1 MISSI
6 VAIWTSISLLY
17 WLHFVPAFRTAMIV
31 SIIISFLI
39 LLGLN
44 LGLARFFDTHLN
56 EIAPTYYRLRTST
69 LVAAALSVLLFCLI
83 VSVESF
89 PPFVRSFFA
98 AVDKQPTYSGE
109 HPTLRAIFDYLA
121 YANAASE
128 YGTSVLRRAYDGNAV
143 RLLVLCFISFPTT
156 YGITLGL
163 SAFFVPGN
171 EYRTAF
177 MRQHVFN
184 CRQQGADLGT
194 SDSDTNMSSRIES
207 FLRPVVWIVLCIVLV
222 LFFLQVVAPFVGRLY
237 GANYSVRILERAQQV
252 EKELRDETNR
262 IQSELQQ
269 AKAVYE
275 QELQRV
281 RTEYSYQLQRFRD
294 EQGYE
299 LQRIRT
305 EQRAEKDGWISDRL
319 GEAAVII
326 DYRRHDALCSAFA
339 TMRVTGSM
347 FAFWYASQSNATRID
362 FVLGSTTTVQDRLTK
377 VLFSPDPFRYY
388 ENMMKMKIELDI
400 AAEDSATI
408 ARDNGGKDDR
418 RAELSD
424 DKLAAMESI
433 IHRLKESHY
442 RDAYSVVGEPDTSP
456 LQRFAPRMIINRA
469 AVRRLC
475 REFGEANDR
484 CVDEIEEFVAAMGS
498 ITGFEQRWNGTNGVI
513 LEEIDKLENNVRE
526 REEIPDDCSDM

>member
-1 MISSI
+1 MIASI
-6 VAIWTSISLLY
+6 
-17 WLHFVPAFRTAMIV
+17 M
-31 SIIISFLI
+31 ISFLI
-39 LLGLN
+39 LFGLN
-44 LGLARFFDTHLN
+44 LGLARFFSTHLN

-69 LVAAALSVLLFCLI
+69 LVASALSVLLFCLI
-83 VSVESF
+83 VSVEFS

-128 YGTSVLRRAYDGNAV
+128 YGTSVIRRAYDGDAV

-163 SAFFVPGN
+163 SAFFVPRD
-171 EYRTAF
+171 EYRTVF
-177 MRQHVFN
+177 MRQHVFH
-184 CRQQGADLGT
+184 CRQEGADLGT
-194 SDSDTNMSSRIES
+194 RDSDNNMSSRIEP
-207 FLRPVVWIVLCIVLV
+207 FLRPVVWLVLCIGLV
-222 LFFLQVVAPFVGRLY
+222 LFLLQVVAPFVGRLY
-237 GANYSVRILERAQQV
+237 AANYDVQILERARHV

-262 IQSELQQ
+262 MQSGLQQ

-281 RTEYSYQLQRFRD
+281 RTEHSYQLQRFRD

-305 EQRAEKDGWISDRL
+305 EQRAERDEWISDRL
-319 GEAAVII
+319 EEAAVII

-347 FAFWYASQSNATRID
+347 FAFWYASQSKTTRTD
-362 FVLGSTTTVQDRLTK
+362 FVLGSTTAVKDQLAK

-388 ENMMKMKIELDI
+388 ENMMKVKIDLDM

-408 ARDNGGKDDR
+408 ARDDGGEDDR
-418 RAELSD
+418 NAAFSG
-424 DKLAAMESI
+424 DKLAALESI
-433 IHRLKESHY
+433 VHRLKESHY
-442 RDAYSVVGEPDTSP
+442 RDEYSVVGEADTT
-456 LQRFAPRMIINRA
+456 LIQRFSPKRFINRT

-475 REFGEANDR
+475 KEFGEANDR
-484 CVDEIEEFVAAMGS
+484 CVDEIQEFVAAMGS
-498 ITGFEQRWNGTNGVI
+498 ITGFEQRWNGTNDVI
-513 LEEIDKLENNVRE
+513 LEEIDKLENNVRK
-526 REEIPDDCSDM
+526 REETPDDCSDM